1 MNKIKYI
8 ISTVIA
14 CTFCLGLGSC
24 TDLDETVYSEITT
37 KSYYHNAEEIMAAY
51 LAIYG
56 PLQDVYEENYFNLV
70 SYSTD
75 ESCRPV
81 KVQHGYDGGQW
92 IRYHR
97 HEWLP
102 NESRIR
108 DVWDKMF
115 KGIGFVNSNLEEF
128 PKYDFEAMKV
138 PKSREQIYAECRAMR
153 AYYYYVL
160 CDLFGGVPIVEKV
173 GEPAAPTRNT
183 RKEVVDYV
191 EKEILAV
198 INQLPKKGETN
209 AYGMMTQGAAK
220 AVLAKL
226 YLNSQEWT
234 GTNRWDDCITACN
247 DIIAM
252 KDKDGAKAYDLD
264 PTWQYPFRYFNDDSE
279 ENIFVIPYDQINARQ
294 FNFPGRSL
302 HYALQAKYQLVTRP
316 SNGMVTEASFYNKFK
331 PNDKRI
337 DQWLVGP
344 QYYFDGSPVLCT
356 EEYKGQHLVFNPD
369 IISMEKGQENSG
381 VRNVKFEI
389 QIGSRDGIDNDFPV
403 IRYADVLLM
412 KAECLLRKDL
422 KDQAIPIIN
431 DVRARCFEPADPDR
445 AYSDITMDEFLD
457 ERAREF
463 AYEGWRRQD
472 MIRFG
477 KFATKW
483 WDKESTDETRK
494 LFPIPEARIKANPNM
509 EQNPGYD

>member
-1 MNKIKYI
+1 MNKFKYI
-8 ISTVIA
+8 ISTAIA
-14 CTFCLGLGSC
+14 CTFCFGSC
-24 TDLDETVYSEITT
+24 TDLSETVYSEITT
-37 KSYYHNAEEIMAAY
+37 NNYYHNAEEITAAY

-75 ESCRPV
+75 ESCRPT

-115 KGIGFVNSNLEEF
+115 KGIGFANSNLEEF
-128 PKYDFEAMKV
+128 PKYDFEALKV
-138 PKSREQIYAECRAMR
+138 KKSREQIYAECRAMR

-173 GEPAAPTRNT
+173 GEPLNPARNT
-183 RKEVVDYV
+183 RKEVFDYV
-191 EKEILAV
+191 EKELLAV
-198 INQLPKKGETN
+198 MNQLPDKGEED
-209 AYGMMTQGAAK
+209 AYGKMTKWGAQGI
-220 AVLAKL
+220 LAKL
-226 YLNSQEWT
+226 YLNAKEWT
-234 GTNRWDDCITACN
+234 GTDRWGDCITAC
-247 DIIAM
+247 DAIILS
-252 KDKDGAKAYDLD
+252 KKYEQD
-264 PTWQYPFRYFNDDSE
+264 PTWQDPFRYFNEDSK

-302 HYALQAKYQLVTRP
+302 HYALQTKYQLVTRP
-316 SNGMVTEASFYNKFK
+316 SNGMVTEASFFKKYK

-344 QYYFDGSPVLCT
+344 QYYFDGSEVLCT
-356 EEYKGQHLVFNPD
+356 EEYKGQHLIFNPE

-403 IRYADVLLM
+403 IRYTDVLLM
-412 KAECLLRKDL
+412 KAECLLRQDKKPD
-422 KDQAIPIIN
+422 AIKIIN
-431 DVRARCFEPADPDR
+431 DARARCFETTDPDR
-445 AYSDITMDEFLD
+445 DYDDITLDEFLD

-477 KFATKW
+477 KFATTW
-483 WDKESTDETRK
+483 WDKTSTDETKK
-494 LFPIPEARIKANPNM
+494 LFPIPEARIKANPKM
-509 EQNPGYD
+509 EQNPGY